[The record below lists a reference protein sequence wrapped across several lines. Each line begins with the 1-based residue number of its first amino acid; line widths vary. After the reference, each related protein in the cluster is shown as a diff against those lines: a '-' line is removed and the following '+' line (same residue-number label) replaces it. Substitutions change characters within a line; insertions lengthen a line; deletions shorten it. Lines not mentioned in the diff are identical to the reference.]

1 MAKDITR
8 LQPIE
13 VMYVREYEEPI
24 GEAFEELEA
33 VVGLKGRRF
42 YGLFDEAKGRYWAC
56 VQRKEQDDPAALGLE
71 TRTLEGGLYAIERL
85 RGSYESLV
93 PRIAPT
99 FDAMAERH
107 KADPCRPS
115 VEYYRRHNEFV
126 LYLPIRESDAGQ
138 GER

>member
-1 MAKDITR
+1 MPKDIVR

-13 VMYVREYEEPI
+13 VMYVRQYEEPS

-42 YGLFDEAKGRYWAC
+42 YGLFDEPGGRYWAC
-56 VQRKEQDDPAALGLE
+56 VRRKEQDDPADLGLE
-71 TRTLEGGLYAIERL
+71 ALTIEGGLYATERL
-85 RGSYESLV
+85 RGNYESLV
-93 PRIAPT
+93 PLIAPT

-107 KADPCRPS
+107 AADPCRPS

-126 LYLPIRESDAGQ
+126 LYLPICESRAS
-138 GER
+138 

>member
-1 MAKDITR
+1 MPKDITR

-13 VMYVREYEEPI
+13 VMYVREYEEPS

-42 YGLFDEAKGRYWAC
+42 YGLYDEGAGRYWAC
-56 VQRKEQDDPAALGLE
+56 AQRKEQDDPATLGLQ
-71 TRTLEGGLYAIERL
+71 TRTIAGGLYAIKRL
-85 RGSYESLV
+85 RGDYNALI

-99 FDAMAERH
+99 FDAMAELH
-107 KADPCRPS
+107 DADPSRPS

-126 LYLPIRESDAGQ
+126 LYLPILECRA
-138 GER
+138 R